1 MKSRISSSK
10 FTALRKDITR
20 FAPLW
25 GLYIVASILGLLTV
39 INLYNNYSTPQDIA
53 TTMQL
58 MPIASFGYAL
68 LAAQL
73 LFGDLFNARMCN
85 ATHALPLTRNDWF
98 GIHTT
103 SGLLFAFVP
112 HLLFTLMTLPFMGS
126 LWQVSFW
133 WMLAANL
140 QYLFFFGTAVFCVFC
155 TGSRFA
161 MAVVY
166 CLVNFLSM
174 LAWWFADVL
183 YQPLLYG
190 IEMDFSFFQKLC
202 PLVQMCTFEYV
213 EVHRLA
219 DPILPGSLQTTYK
232 VWYEMGEGWGYLAI
246 CAVIGIVLGA
256 IGLLLYR
263 KRNLEVAGDF
273 IAVKFL
279 EPVFLVLFSLA
290 VGAVLQ
296 VTESLFIGTDGYL
309 FLFVGIAIGFYL
321 GRMLLLRTTRVF
333 QLKSFFTLASLVGL
347 LLASIDFVATDVL
360 GIISWVPD
368 AEEVKSVTIVSDFGN
383 YVLNDVHYY
392 DEAFTADTPEDIAIL
407 VDIHAD
413 ILTHWNEDPY
423 TPDVHIGGITV
434 ETAPGVQD
442 VYTRIDFIYELEDG
456 RNIHRY
462 YMVNSKSDAGKIMH
476 SYFSTV
482 EAVLGKKAAEDLED
496 YIGSISNIYVS
507 ANVGQT
513 IEDPEQLRQLIDAII
528 EDCEAGSMA
537 QDWAFHNGED
547 LLYDLHIQYRDE
559 VGVWEDTNYH
569 TPQRVDTI
577 TVCASSRAVIAWLMQ
592 HNILPYDY

>member
-25 GLYIVASILGLLTV
+25 VLYIVASILGLMTV
-39 INLYNNYSTPQDIA
+39 INLYNNYSTPQGIA

-58 MPIASFGYAL
+58 MPVASFGYAL

-85 ATHALPLTRNDWF
+85 AVHALPLTRNDWF
-98 GIHTT
+98 GTHTL

-202 PLVQMCTFEYV
+202 PLVRMCTFEYA

-219 DPILPGSLQTTYK
+219 DPILPGSLQTTYT
-232 VWYEMGEGWGYLAI
+232 VWYEIGEGWGYLAI
-246 CAVIGIVLGA
+246 CAVVGIVLGA

-263 KRNLEVAGDF
+263 KRNLETAGDF

-296 VTESLFIGTDGYL
+296 MTESLFIGTDGYL

-333 QLKSFFTLASLVGL
+333 QPKSFFALASLMGL
-347 LLASIDFVATDVL
+347 LLASIGFVGMDVL
-360 GIISWVPD
+360 GIVGWVPQ
-368 AEEVKSVTIVSDFGN
+368 AQEVKTVTVGSD
-383 YVLNDVHYY
+383 YYMVHNVYY
-392 DEAFTADTPEDIAIL
+392 FENAFTADSPEEIAAVL
-407 VDIHAD
+407 DIHQS
-413 ILTHWNEDPY
+413 ILTDREDGKNTLTHY
-423 TPDVHIGGITV
+423 AGDYVIVESDTPNDR
-434 ETAPGVQD
+434 EY
-442 VYTRIDFIYELEDG
+442 YTRIDFSYELQDG
-456 RNIHRY
+456 RTVHRFY
-462 YMVNSKSDAGKIMH
+462 SISSKSYAAKMLQPYLA
-476 SYFSTV
+476 SV
-482 EAVLGKKAAEDLED
+482 EAVLGKEAADLD
-496 YIGSISNIYVS
+496 HYISLIHDIYIRGENELLLTEP
-507 ANVGQT
+507 AQMK
-513 IEDPEQLRQLIDAII
+513 ELAEAII
-528 EDCEAGSMA
+528 ADCEAGNMA
-537 QDWAFHNGED
+537 QNMIFHPKKESICSLEFTFKQELDSIHREWDN
-547 LLYDLHIQYRDE
+547 
-559 VGVWEDTNYH
+559 V
-569 TPQRVDTI
+569 RVFPFCEN
-577 TVCASSRAVIAWLMQ
+577 TVAWLKA
-592 HNILPYDY
+592 NGVELWEVSEKYK

>member
-25 GLYIVASILGLLTV
+25 VLYIVASILGLMTV
-39 INLYNNYSTPQDIA
+39 INLYNNYSTPRDIA

-98 GIHTT
+98 GLHTL

-166 CLVNFLSM
+166 GLVNFLSL
-174 LAWWFADVL
+174 LAWWFADML

-190 IEMDFSFFQKLC
+190 IELDFSFFQKLC
-202 PLVQMCTFEYV
+202 PLVQLCTFEYV

-232 VWYEMGEGWGYLAI
+232 VWYEMGDGWGYLAI

-263 KRNLEVAGDF
+263 KRNLETAGDF

-296 VTESLFIGTDGYL
+296 MTESLFIGSDGYL
-309 FLFVGIAIGFYL
+309 FLFIGIAIGFYL

-333 QLKSFFTLASLVGL
+333 QLKSLFTLASLVGL
-347 LLASIDFVATDVL
+347 LLASIGFVGMDVL
-360 GIISWVPD
+360 GIISWVP
-368 AEEVKSVTIVSDFGN
+368 EVSEVESVTIVTDYGG
-383 YVLNDVHYY
+383 YMVHGVYYY
-392 DEAFTADTPEDIAIL
+392 DEAFTADTPEDIAVL
-407 VDIHAD
+407 LNVHAD
-413 ILTHWNEDPY
+413 ILAHREEDPY
-423 TPDVHIGGITV
+423 TRDTPNGGIVV
-434 ETAPGVQD
+434 ETEENTT
-442 VYTRIDFIYELEDG
+442 YFTRVDFFYELTDG
-456 RNIHRY
+456 RSVHRY
-462 YMVNSKSDAGKIMH
+462 YQVNSRSDAAKAMIP
-476 SYFSTV
+476 YFSTV
-482 EAVLGKKAAEDLED
+482 EAVLGKEALDLDSYVDSVSSLSVNGQEEHL
-496 YIGSISNIYVS
+496 YITDK
-507 ANVGQT
+507 GQ
-513 IEDPEQLRQLIDAII
+513 IRSLLEAVIA
-528 EDCEAGSMA
+528 DCEAGTMA
-537 QDWAFHNGED
+537 QEWAFHAPLDYSYSFYISRPVND
-547 LLYDLHIQYRDE
+547 NVSLK
-559 VGVWEDTNYH
+559 DTDIVIYPGCEN
-569 TPQRVDTI
+569 T
-577 TVCASSRAVIAWLMQ
+577 IAWMKA
-592 HNILPYDY
+592 NGVVPWDYTD

>member
-25 GLYIVASILGLLTV
+25 VLYIVASILGLMTV

-58 MPIASFGYAL
+58 MPVASFGYAL

-73 LFGDLFNARMCN
+73 IFGDLFNARMCN
-85 ATHALPLTRNDWF
+85 AVHALPLTRNDWF
-98 GIHTT
+98 TVHTA
-103 SGLLFAFVP
+103 SGLLFAFFP
-112 HLLFTLMTLPFMGS
+112 HLLFALMTLPFMGS

-166 CLVNFLSM
+166 GLVNFLSL
-174 LAWWFADVL
+174 LAWWFADML

-202 PLVQMCTFEYV
+202 PVVRMCTFEYA

-219 DPILPGSLQTTYK
+219 NPILPGSLQTTYT
-232 VWYEMGEGWGYLAI
+232 VWYEIGEGWGYLAI
-246 CAVIGIVLGA
+246 CAVIGILLGA
-256 IGLLLYR
+256 AGLLLYR
-263 KRNLEVAGDF
+263 KRNLETAGDF

-296 VTESLFIGTDGYL
+296 MTESLFIGSDGYL
-309 FLFVGIAIGFYL
+309 FLFIGIAIGFYL

-333 QLKSFFTLASLVGL
+333 QLKSLFTLASLVGL
-347 LLASIDFVATDVL
+347 LLASIGFVGMDVL
-360 GIISWVPD
+360 GIISWVPE
-368 AEEVKSVTIVSDFGN
+368 AEEVKSIMVGSGYYRYSDEIS
-383 YVLNDVHYY
+383 Y
-392 DEAFTADTPEDIAIL
+392 ESAFCAETPEDI
-407 VDIHAD
+407 DIF
-413 ILTHWNEDPY
+413 L
-423 TPDVHIGGITV
+423 DVHQGLLENWKDDNTLWAHAGEAIIV
-434 ETAPGVQD
+434 ETSIPND
-442 VYTRIDFIYELEDG
+442 WEYSSRIDFVYEMKDG
-456 RNIHRY
+456 RTVHRY
-462 YMVNSKSDAGKIMH
+462 YMVSSKSDEAAMLKP
-476 SYFSTV
+476 YFSRVETV
-482 EAVLGKKAAEDLED
+482 LSKEAVDSDSYVNLILDA
-496 YIGSISNIYVS
+496 YIRGENEVYLS
-507 ANVGQT
+507 
-513 IEDPEQLRQLIDAII
+513 DPAQLTELMEVII
-528 EDCEAGSMA
+528 ADCEAGNMA
-537 QDWAFHNGED
+537 QESIFHPNEESICGIEFTFKQSLIFANGKWDYIRIYPSCE
-547 LLYDLHIQYRDE
+547 
-559 VGVWEDTNYH
+559 N
-569 TPQRVDTI
+569 
-577 TVCASSRAVIAWLMQ
+577 TVAWLKA
-592 HNILPYDY
+592 NGVELWEVSEKYK

>member
-25 GLYIVASILGLLTV
+25 VLYIVASILGLMTV
-39 INLYNNYSTPQDIA
+39 INLYNNYSTPQGIA

-58 MPIASFGYAL
+58 MPVASFGYAL

-85 ATHALPLTRNDWF
+85 AVHALPLTRNDWF
-98 GIHTT
+98 GTHTL

-202 PLVQMCTFEYV
+202 PLVRMCTFEYA

-219 DPILPGSLQTTYK
+219 NPILPGSLQTTYT
-232 VWYEMGEGWGYLAI
+232 VWYEIGEGWGYLAI
-246 CAVIGIVLGA
+246 CAVVGIVLGA

-263 KRNLEVAGDF
+263 KRNLETAGDF

-296 VTESLFIGTDGYL
+296 MTESLFIGTDGYL
-309 FLFVGIAIGFYL
+309 FLFIGIAIGFYL

-333 QLKSFFTLASLVGL
+333 QLKSFFALASLVGL
-347 LLASIDFVATDVL
+347 LLASIGFVGMDVL
-360 GIISWVPD
+360 GIVGWVPQ
-368 AEEVKSVTIVSDFGN
+368 AQEVKTITVASD
-383 YVLNDVHYY
+383 YYMVHNVYY
-392 DEAFTADTPEDIAIL
+392 FENAFTADSPEEIAAML
-407 VDIHAD
+407 DIHQSILAD
-413 ILTHWNEDPY
+413 RKDGKNTLTHYAGDYVIVESS
-423 TPDVHIGGITV
+423 TPNDR
-434 ETAPGVQD
+434 EY
-442 VYTRIDFIYELEDG
+442 YTRIDFSYELQDG
-456 RNIHRY
+456 RTVHRFY
-462 YMVNSKSDAGKIMH
+462 SISSKSYAAKMLQPYLT
-476 SYFSTV
+476 SV
-482 EAVLGKKAAEDLED
+482 EAVLGKEAEDLD
-496 YIGSISNIYVS
+496 HYISLIHDIYIRGENEV
-507 ANVGQT
+507 
-513 IEDPEQLRQLIDAII
+513 LITDSSQMKSLLDAIVA
-528 EDCEAGSMA
+528 DCEAGTMA
-537 QDWAFHNGED
+537 QEYVFHSNEENIC
-547 LLYDLHIQYRDE
+547 HIEFTFHQELNPFRGKWDNILVYPSCE
-559 VGVWEDTNYH
+559 N
-569 TPQRVDTI
+569 
-577 TVCASSRAVIAWLMQ
+577 TVAWLKA
-592 HNILPYDY
+592 NGVELWEVSEKYK

>member
-10 FTALRKDITR
+10 FTALCKDITR

-25 GLYIVASILGLLTV
+25 VLYIVASILGLMTV
-39 INLYNNYSTPQDIA
+39 INLYNNYSTPRDIA
-53 TTMQL
+53 TTIQL

-98 GIHTT
+98 TIHTA

-112 HLLFTLMTLPFMGS
+112 NLLFTLMTLPFMGS

-166 CLVNFLSM
+166 CLVNFLSL

-202 PLVQMCTFEYV
+202 PVVQMCTFEYV
-213 EVHRLA
+213 DVIRSDE
-219 DPILPGSLQTTYK
+219 ILIPGSLQTTYK
-232 VWYEMGEGWGYLAI
+232 VWYEMGEGWGYLAS
-246 CAVIGIVLGA
+246 CAAIGIILGA

-296 VTESLFIGTDGYL
+296 MTESLFIGTDGYL

-347 LLASIDFVATDVL
+347 LLTSIDFIGLDVL
-360 GIISWVPD
+360 GIISWVPE
-368 AEEVKSVTIVSDFGN
+368 AEEVKRIAVGSG
-383 YVLNDVHYY
+383 YY
-392 DEAFTADTPEDIAIL
+392 HSSSENVYGDHFFYTDTPEDI
-407 VDIHAD
+407 DIFLDVHQGLLENWKD
-413 ILTHWNEDPY
+413 ENTLLTHAGEA
-423 TPDVHIGGITV
+423 IIV
-434 ETAPGVQD
+434 ETTIPND
-442 VYTRIDFIYELEDG
+442 WEYSSRIDFIYEMKDG
-456 RNIHRY
+456 RTVHRY
-462 YMVNSKSDAGKIMH
+462 YMVSSKSDEAAMLKP
-476 SYFSTV
+476 YFSRVETV
-482 EAVLGKKAAEDLED
+482 LSKEAVDSDSYANLILDV
-496 YIGSISNIYVS
+496 YIRGENEVYL
-507 ANVGQT
+507 N
-513 IEDPEQLRQLIDAII
+513 DPAQLTELMEVII
-528 EDCEAGSMA
+528 ADCEAGNMA
-537 QDWAFHNGED
+537 QESIFHPNEESICGIEFTFKQSLIFANGKWDYIRIYPSCE
-547 LLYDLHIQYRDE
+547 
-559 VGVWEDTNYH
+559 N
-569 TPQRVDTI
+569 
-577 TVCASSRAVIAWLMQ
+577 TVAWLKA
-592 HNILPYDY
+592 NGVELWEVSEKYK